1 MKNEEWNEDQMK
13 ILHEYCD
20 NEMAEIKKMCNLII
34 MNAGGISGK
43 EYDDIYSLA
52 QFLLFK
58 CVKKYDANNKK
69 GASFKTFYRGIL
81 NRRLYATYLRDK
93 NRQCRSNTRID
104 KDGNRAFLP
113 DVSLDAPTKDC
124 VDTLERIS
132 ISPTLED
139 DFFKPDLKE
148 IIKEYLNNLSDE
160 QLEVA
165 NLFMEGYHA
174 NDIKDI
180 LHITQTEFNNRMNG
194 MKSYRNISILL

>member
-104 KDGNRAFLP
+104 KDGNRVFLP

-160 QLEVA
+160 QLEVT

>member
-20 NEMAEIKKMCNLII
+20 NEMAKIKKMCNSII

-104 KDGNRAFLP
+104 KDGNRVFLP

>member
-104 KDGNRAFLP
+104 KDGNRVFLP

-124 VDTLERIS
+124 VDTLERIY

>member
-93 NRQCRSNTRID
+93 NCQCRSNTRID
-104 KDGNRAFLP
+104 KDGNRVFLP

>member
-52 QFLLFK
+52 QFFLFK

-104 KDGNRAFLP
+104 KDGNRVFLP

>member
-93 NRQCRSNTRID
+93 NRQCRSNIRID
-104 KDGNRAFLP
+104 KDGNRVFLP

>member
-104 KDGNRAFLP
+104 KDGNRVFGMI
-113 DVSLDAPTKDC
+113 
-124 VDTLERIS
+124 IS
-132 ISPTLED
+132 ITLTRTI
-139 DFFKPDLKE
+139 FKIMKLSLKCLKCHMRH
-148 IIKEYLNNLSDE
+148 IKHGCLI
-160 QLEVA
+160 QL
-165 NLFMEGYHA
+165 L
-174 NDIKDI
+174 
-180 LHITQTEFNNRMNG
+180 QTEKVLNIYFNTHLL
-194 MKSYRNISILL
+194 ILVSMVFAW

>member
-43 EYDDIYSLA
+43 EYDDIYILA

-104 KDGNRAFLP
+104 KDGNRVFLP

>member
-104 KDGNRAFLP
+104 KDGNRVFLP

-132 ISPTLED
+132 IFPTLED

>member
-104 KDGNRAFLP
+104 KDGNRVFLP

-132 ISPTLED
+132 IPPTLED

>member
-104 KDGNRAFLP
+104 KDGNRVFLL

>member
-104 KDGNRAFLP
+104 KDGNRVFLP

-124 VDTLERIS
+124 VDKLERIS

>member
-104 KDGNRAFLP
+104 KDGNRVFLP

-132 ISPTLED
+132 ISPILED

>member
-1 MKNEEWNEDQMK
+1 MLLSKLFIEEYLIEDYM
-13 ILHEYCD
+13 LH
-20 NEMAEIKKMCNLII
+20 
-34 MNAGGISGK
+34 
-43 EYDDIYSLA
+43 
-52 QFLLFK
+52 
-58 CVKKYDANNKK
+58 
-69 GASFKTFYRGIL
+69 
-81 NRRLYATYLRDK
+81 K

-104 KDGNRAFLP
+104 KDGNRVFLP

>member
-104 KDGNRAFLP
+104 KDGNRVFLP

-180 LHITQTEFNNRMNG
+180 LHITF
-194 MKSYRNISILL
+194 ILLI